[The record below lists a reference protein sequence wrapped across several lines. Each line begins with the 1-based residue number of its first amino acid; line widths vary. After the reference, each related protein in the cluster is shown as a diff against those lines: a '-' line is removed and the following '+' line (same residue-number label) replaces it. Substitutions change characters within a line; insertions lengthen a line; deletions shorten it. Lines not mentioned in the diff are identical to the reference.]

1 MWCWLDEANTSRRLS
16 RPQTFRV
23 DGFPFREAAFPPAM
37 PTSGSPGPAPMSQE
51 RGGSLSATSVGLRP
65 HTNHTTLFPEVGV
78 ILLSRTLTPPPLHP
92 HAHAPYLLMRTVPG
106 VAGSHSTRSCGTGG
120 ARIKGCLQFTHERAQ
135 PGAVAPHGADILS
148 DARCPPGAGAL
159 NGTGA
164 PGADARCPTRR
175 RRPAHALSLP
185 AACKHACS
193 HIHTHRRACA
203 VSIQTDLQARHDGC
217 GPGSVPSGNRDRQGL
232 CSSESSPS
240 LPAGCTAPA
249 GGEPES

>member
-1 MWCWLDEANTSRRLS
+1 MAFHSEGRLSRRLCRRPGRPARLRSLKS
-16 RPQTFRV
+16 RAQ
-23 DGFPFREAAFPPAM
+23 G
-37 PTSGSPGPAPMSQE
+37 
-51 RGGSLSATSVGLRP
+51 LSAASVGLRP

-175 RRPAHALSLP
+175 RRHAHALSGP
-185 AACKHACS
+185 AARKHACS
-193 HIHTHRRACA
+193 HIHTHSRGCA
-203 VSIQTDLQARHDGC
+203 VSFQADLQARPVGR

-240 LPAGCTAPA
+240 LPAGSTAPA